1 MFCPAHIGLC
11 KVKDRNGEERLSTQK
26 IAVTAD
32 MENGL
37 DSPIS
42 GHFGH
47 CKAFIV
53 ATIEDGEIA
62 EVETV
67 PNLGHTS
74 CADPVNHLAGLG
86 VDTLITMGMGMRP
99 FMAAQQAGLTVVQS
113 GATTVGNA
121 IRAYLEGLGKP
132 MDRDGLCGGSGGN
145 CQH

>member
-1 MFCPAHIGLC
+1 
-11 KVKDRNGEERLSTQK
+11 LSTQK

-32 MENGL
+32 MDNGL

-53 ATIEDGEIA
+53 ATIQDGEIVR
-62 EVETV
+62 VETV

-74 CADPVNHLAGLG
+74 CADPVNHLAELD
-86 VDTLITMGMGMRP
+86 VDVLITMGMGMRP

-113 GATTVGNA
+113 GDTTVGKA
-121 IRAYLEGLGKP
+121 VRAYLNGVGKP
-132 MDRDGLCGGSGGN
+132 MDHDGLCGGSGGN